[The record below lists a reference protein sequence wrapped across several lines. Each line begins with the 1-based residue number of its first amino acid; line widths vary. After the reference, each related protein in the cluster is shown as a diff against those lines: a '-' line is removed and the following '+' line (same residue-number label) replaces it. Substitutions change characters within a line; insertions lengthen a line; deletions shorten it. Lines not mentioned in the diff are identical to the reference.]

1 MKIVLASQSP
11 RRKELLGRMGLEFVT
26 QASKIDESAFDGLEA
41 RELVATLSREKAQW
55 IARQLDGE
63 TLVIGADT
71 VVVRDGAAL
80 GKPKDAEDAV
90 AMLLSLS
97 GRDHQ
102 VCTGVTVC
110 RGDRVLTQVEEAQV
124 TFRDLTEAEVRQYV
138 STGEPMDKAGAY
150 GIQGLGGLLVEGIR
164 GDYSN
169 VVGLPVCRLGQMLK
183 DFGVD
188 CLALAG
194 ELARR
199 LCLPGAGGGCRERS
213 VSPYLVQN
221 IGRGSVSEPGRRGS
235 GSRPFW
241 DGSFSAGAAGDGVT
255 AFFTPF
261 FGGGGETSA
270 GEGGFE
276 RDTGPERRAGC
287 LGEAG
292 GRPGKNG
299 PDGGAGPGGECPLT
313 SLARPAQGG
322 AAFDACFGLGHCPD
336 AGQLAGGSD
345 AGPGEGAEGCRGAVR
360 HRRERGLGGPG
371 EGGREALGGGD
382 AGL

>member
-102 VCTGVTVC
+102 VCTGVTIC
-110 RGDRVLTQVEEAQV
+110 RGDRVLTQVEETQV

-150 GIQGLGGLLVEGIR
+150 GIQGLGGLLVDGIR

-194 ELARR
+194 R
-199 LCLPGAGGGCRERS
+199 
-213 VSPYLVQN
+213 
-221 IGRGSVSEPGRRGS
+221 
-235 GSRPFW
+235 
-241 DGSFSAGAAGDGVT
+241 
-255 AFFTPF
+255 
-261 FGGGGETSA
+261 
-270 GEGGFE
+270 
-276 RDTGPERRAGC
+276 
-287 LGEAG
+287 
-292 GRPGKNG
+292 
-299 PDGGAGPGGECPLT
+299 
-313 SLARPAQGG
+313 
-322 AAFDACFGLGHCPD
+322 
-336 AGQLAGGSD
+336 
-345 AGPGEGAEGCRGAVR
+345 
-360 HRRERGLGGPG
+360 
-371 EGGREALGGGD
+371 
-382 AGL
+382 

>member
-80 GKPKDAEDAV
+80 GKPKDTEDAV

-124 TFRDLTEAEVRQYV
+124 TFRELTEAEVRQYV

-194 ELARR
+194 R
-199 LCLPGAGGGCRERS
+199 
-213 VSPYLVQN
+213 
-221 IGRGSVSEPGRRGS
+221 
-235 GSRPFW
+235 
-241 DGSFSAGAAGDGVT
+241 
-255 AFFTPF
+255 
-261 FGGGGETSA
+261 
-270 GEGGFE
+270 
-276 RDTGPERRAGC
+276 
-287 LGEAG
+287 
-292 GRPGKNG
+292 
-299 PDGGAGPGGECPLT
+299 
-313 SLARPAQGG
+313 
-322 AAFDACFGLGHCPD
+322 
-336 AGQLAGGSD
+336 
-345 AGPGEGAEGCRGAVR
+345 
-360 HRRERGLGGPG
+360 
-371 EGGREALGGGD
+371 
-382 AGL
+382 

>member
-110 RGDRVLTQVEEAQV
+110 RGERVLTQVEETQV
-124 TFRDLTEAEVRQYV
+124 TFRDLTETEVRQYV

-194 ELARR
+194 R
-199 LCLPGAGGGCRERS
+199 
-213 VSPYLVQN
+213 
-221 IGRGSVSEPGRRGS
+221 
-235 GSRPFW
+235 
-241 DGSFSAGAAGDGVT
+241 
-255 AFFTPF
+255 
-261 FGGGGETSA
+261 
-270 GEGGFE
+270 
-276 RDTGPERRAGC
+276 
-287 LGEAG
+287 
-292 GRPGKNG
+292 
-299 PDGGAGPGGECPLT
+299 
-313 SLARPAQGG
+313 
-322 AAFDACFGLGHCPD
+322 
-336 AGQLAGGSD
+336 
-345 AGPGEGAEGCRGAVR
+345 
-360 HRRERGLGGPG
+360 
-371 EGGREALGGGD
+371 
-382 AGL
+382 

>member
-41 RELVATLSREKAQW
+41 WELVATLSREKAQW

-110 RGDRVLTQVEEAQV
+110 RGDRVLTQVEETQV
-124 TFRDLTEAEVRQYV
+124 TFRELTEAEVRQYV

-164 GDYSN
+164 GDYSS

-194 ELARR
+194 R
-199 LCLPGAGGGCRERS
+199 
-213 VSPYLVQN
+213 
-221 IGRGSVSEPGRRGS
+221 
-235 GSRPFW
+235 
-241 DGSFSAGAAGDGVT
+241 
-255 AFFTPF
+255 
-261 FGGGGETSA
+261 
-270 GEGGFE
+270 
-276 RDTGPERRAGC
+276 
-287 LGEAG
+287 
-292 GRPGKNG
+292 
-299 PDGGAGPGGECPLT
+299 
-313 SLARPAQGG
+313 
-322 AAFDACFGLGHCPD
+322 
-336 AGQLAGGSD
+336 
-345 AGPGEGAEGCRGAVR
+345 
-360 HRRERGLGGPG
+360 
-371 EGGREALGGGD
+371 
-382 AGL
+382 

>member
-26 QASKIDESAFDGLEA
+26 QASKIDESAFDGLAA

-110 RGDRVLTQVEEAQV
+110 RGDRVLTQVEETQV
-124 TFRDLTEAEVRQYV
+124 TFRDLTETEVRQYV

-150 GIQGLGGLLVEGIR
+150 GIQSLGGLLVEGIR

-194 ELARR
+194 R
-199 LCLPGAGGGCRERS
+199 
-213 VSPYLVQN
+213 
-221 IGRGSVSEPGRRGS
+221 
-235 GSRPFW
+235 
-241 DGSFSAGAAGDGVT
+241 
-255 AFFTPF
+255 
-261 FGGGGETSA
+261 
-270 GEGGFE
+270 
-276 RDTGPERRAGC
+276 
-287 LGEAG
+287 
-292 GRPGKNG
+292 
-299 PDGGAGPGGECPLT
+299 
-313 SLARPAQGG
+313 
-322 AAFDACFGLGHCPD
+322 
-336 AGQLAGGSD
+336 
-345 AGPGEGAEGCRGAVR
+345 
-360 HRRERGLGGPG
+360 
-371 EGGREALGGGD
+371 
-382 AGL
+382 

>member
-63 TLVIGADT
+63 TMVIGADT

-110 RGDRVLTQVEEAQV
+110 RGDRVLTQVEETQV
-124 TFRDLTEAEVRQYV
+124 TFRDLTETEVRQYV

-194 ELARR
+194 R
-199 LCLPGAGGGCRERS
+199 
-213 VSPYLVQN
+213 
-221 IGRGSVSEPGRRGS
+221 
-235 GSRPFW
+235 
-241 DGSFSAGAAGDGVT
+241 
-255 AFFTPF
+255 
-261 FGGGGETSA
+261 
-270 GEGGFE
+270 
-276 RDTGPERRAGC
+276 
-287 LGEAG
+287 
-292 GRPGKNG
+292 
-299 PDGGAGPGGECPLT
+299 
-313 SLARPAQGG
+313 
-322 AAFDACFGLGHCPD
+322 
-336 AGQLAGGSD
+336 
-345 AGPGEGAEGCRGAVR
+345 
-360 HRRERGLGGPG
+360 
-371 EGGREALGGGD
+371 
-382 AGL
+382 

>member
-80 GKPKDAEDAV
+80 GKPKDTEDAV

-110 RGDRVLTQVEEAQV
+110 RGDRVLTQVEETQV
-124 TFRDLTEAEVRQYV
+124 TFRELTEAEVRQYV

-164 GDYSN
+164 GDYGN

-194 ELARR
+194 R
-199 LCLPGAGGGCRERS
+199 
-213 VSPYLVQN
+213 
-221 IGRGSVSEPGRRGS
+221 
-235 GSRPFW
+235 
-241 DGSFSAGAAGDGVT
+241 
-255 AFFTPF
+255 
-261 FGGGGETSA
+261 
-270 GEGGFE
+270 
-276 RDTGPERRAGC
+276 
-287 LGEAG
+287 
-292 GRPGKNG
+292 
-299 PDGGAGPGGECPLT
+299 
-313 SLARPAQGG
+313 
-322 AAFDACFGLGHCPD
+322 
-336 AGQLAGGSD
+336 
-345 AGPGEGAEGCRGAVR
+345 
-360 HRRERGLGGPG
+360 
-371 EGGREALGGGD
+371 
-382 AGL
+382 

>member
-110 RGDRVLTQVEEAQV
+110 RGDRVLTQVEETQV
-124 TFRDLTEAEVRQYV
+124 TFRDLMETEVRQYV

-150 GIQGLGGLLVEGIR
+150 SIQGLGGLLVEGIR

-194 ELARR
+194 R
-199 LCLPGAGGGCRERS
+199 
-213 VSPYLVQN
+213 
-221 IGRGSVSEPGRRGS
+221 
-235 GSRPFW
+235 
-241 DGSFSAGAAGDGVT
+241 
-255 AFFTPF
+255 
-261 FGGGGETSA
+261 
-270 GEGGFE
+270 
-276 RDTGPERRAGC
+276 
-287 LGEAG
+287 
-292 GRPGKNG
+292 
-299 PDGGAGPGGECPLT
+299 
-313 SLARPAQGG
+313 
-322 AAFDACFGLGHCPD
+322 
-336 AGQLAGGSD
+336 
-345 AGPGEGAEGCRGAVR
+345 
-360 HRRERGLGGPG
+360 
-371 EGGREALGGGD
+371 
-382 AGL
+382 

>member
-110 RGDRVLTQVEEAQV
+110 RGDRVLTQVEETQV
-124 TFRDLTEAEVRQYV
+124 TFRDLTEMEVRQYV

-150 GIQGLGGLLVEGIR
+150 GIQGLGGLLMEGIR

-194 ELARR
+194 R
-199 LCLPGAGGGCRERS
+199 
-213 VSPYLVQN
+213 
-221 IGRGSVSEPGRRGS
+221 
-235 GSRPFW
+235 
-241 DGSFSAGAAGDGVT
+241 
-255 AFFTPF
+255 
-261 FGGGGETSA
+261 
-270 GEGGFE
+270 
-276 RDTGPERRAGC
+276 
-287 LGEAG
+287 
-292 GRPGKNG
+292 
-299 PDGGAGPGGECPLT
+299 
-313 SLARPAQGG
+313 
-322 AAFDACFGLGHCPD
+322 
-336 AGQLAGGSD
+336 
-345 AGPGEGAEGCRGAVR
+345 
-360 HRRERGLGGPG
+360 
-371 EGGREALGGGD
+371 
-382 AGL
+382 

>member
-110 RGDRVLTQVEEAQV
+110 RGDRVLTQMEETQV

-194 ELARR
+194 R
-199 LCLPGAGGGCRERS
+199 
-213 VSPYLVQN
+213 
-221 IGRGSVSEPGRRGS
+221 
-235 GSRPFW
+235 
-241 DGSFSAGAAGDGVT
+241 
-255 AFFTPF
+255 
-261 FGGGGETSA
+261 
-270 GEGGFE
+270 
-276 RDTGPERRAGC
+276 
-287 LGEAG
+287 
-292 GRPGKNG
+292 
-299 PDGGAGPGGECPLT
+299 
-313 SLARPAQGG
+313 
-322 AAFDACFGLGHCPD
+322 
-336 AGQLAGGSD
+336 
-345 AGPGEGAEGCRGAVR
+345 
-360 HRRERGLGGPG
+360 
-371 EGGREALGGGD
+371 
-382 AGL
+382 

>member
-110 RGDRVLTQVEEAQV
+110 RGDRVLTQVEETQV
-124 TFRDLTEAEVRQYV
+124 TFRNLTETEVRQYV

-183 DFGVD
+183 VFGVD

-194 ELARR
+194 R
-199 LCLPGAGGGCRERS
+199 
-213 VSPYLVQN
+213 
-221 IGRGSVSEPGRRGS
+221 
-235 GSRPFW
+235 
-241 DGSFSAGAAGDGVT
+241 
-255 AFFTPF
+255 
-261 FGGGGETSA
+261 
-270 GEGGFE
+270 
-276 RDTGPERRAGC
+276 
-287 LGEAG
+287 
-292 GRPGKNG
+292 
-299 PDGGAGPGGECPLT
+299 
-313 SLARPAQGG
+313 
-322 AAFDACFGLGHCPD
+322 
-336 AGQLAGGSD
+336 
-345 AGPGEGAEGCRGAVR
+345 
-360 HRRERGLGGPG
+360 
-371 EGGREALGGGD
+371 
-382 AGL
+382 

>member
-110 RGDRVLTQVEEAQV
+110 RGDRVLTQVEETQV

-188 CLALAG
+188 CLSLAG
-194 ELARR
+194 R
-199 LCLPGAGGGCRERS
+199 
-213 VSPYLVQN
+213 
-221 IGRGSVSEPGRRGS
+221 
-235 GSRPFW
+235 
-241 DGSFSAGAAGDGVT
+241 
-255 AFFTPF
+255 
-261 FGGGGETSA
+261 
-270 GEGGFE
+270 
-276 RDTGPERRAGC
+276 
-287 LGEAG
+287 
-292 GRPGKNG
+292 
-299 PDGGAGPGGECPLT
+299 
-313 SLARPAQGG
+313 
-322 AAFDACFGLGHCPD
+322 
-336 AGQLAGGSD
+336 
-345 AGPGEGAEGCRGAVR
+345 
-360 HRRERGLGGPG
+360 
-371 EGGREALGGGD
+371 
-382 AGL
+382 

>member
-80 GKPKDAEDAV
+80 GKPKDVEDAV

-110 RGDRVLTQVEEAQV
+110 RGDRVLTQVEETQV
-124 TFRDLTEAEVRQYV
+124 TFRELTEAEVRQYV

-150 GIQGLGGLLVEGIR
+150 GIQGLGGLLVEGIQ

-194 ELARR
+194 R
-199 LCLPGAGGGCRERS
+199 
-213 VSPYLVQN
+213 
-221 IGRGSVSEPGRRGS
+221 
-235 GSRPFW
+235 
-241 DGSFSAGAAGDGVT
+241 
-255 AFFTPF
+255 
-261 FGGGGETSA
+261 
-270 GEGGFE
+270 
-276 RDTGPERRAGC
+276 
-287 LGEAG
+287 
-292 GRPGKNG
+292 
-299 PDGGAGPGGECPLT
+299 
-313 SLARPAQGG
+313 
-322 AAFDACFGLGHCPD
+322 
-336 AGQLAGGSD
+336 
-345 AGPGEGAEGCRGAVR
+345 
-360 HRRERGLGGPG
+360 
-371 EGGREALGGGD
+371 
-382 AGL
+382 

>member
-110 RGDRVLTQVEEAQV
+110 RGDRVLTQVEETQV
-124 TFRDLTEAEVRQYV
+124 TFRDLTETEVRQYV

-194 ELARR
+194 R
-199 LCLPGAGGGCRERS
+199 
-213 VSPYLVQN
+213 
-221 IGRGSVSEPGRRGS
+221 
-235 GSRPFW
+235 
-241 DGSFSAGAAGDGVT
+241 
-255 AFFTPF
+255 
-261 FGGGGETSA
+261 
-270 GEGGFE
+270 
-276 RDTGPERRAGC
+276 
-287 LGEAG
+287 
-292 GRPGKNG
+292 
-299 PDGGAGPGGECPLT
+299 
-313 SLARPAQGG
+313 
-322 AAFDACFGLGHCPD
+322 
-336 AGQLAGGSD
+336 
-345 AGPGEGAEGCRGAVR
+345 
-360 HRRERGLGGPG
+360 
-371 EGGREALGGGD
+371 
-382 AGL
+382 

>member
-90 AMLLSLS
+90 ATLLSLS

-110 RGDRVLTQVEEAQV
+110 RGDRVLTQVEETQV

-194 ELARR
+194 R
-199 LCLPGAGGGCRERS
+199 
-213 VSPYLVQN
+213 
-221 IGRGSVSEPGRRGS
+221 
-235 GSRPFW
+235 
-241 DGSFSAGAAGDGVT
+241 
-255 AFFTPF
+255 
-261 FGGGGETSA
+261 
-270 GEGGFE
+270 
-276 RDTGPERRAGC
+276 
-287 LGEAG
+287 
-292 GRPGKNG
+292 
-299 PDGGAGPGGECPLT
+299 
-313 SLARPAQGG
+313 
-322 AAFDACFGLGHCPD
+322 
-336 AGQLAGGSD
+336 
-345 AGPGEGAEGCRGAVR
+345 
-360 HRRERGLGGPG
+360 
-371 EGGREALGGGD
+371 
-382 AGL
+382 

>member
-110 RGDRVLTQVEEAQV
+110 RGDRVLTQVEETQV
-124 TFRDLTEAEVRQYV
+124 TFRDLTETEVRQYV

-183 DFGVD
+183 GFGVD

-194 ELARR
+194 R
-199 LCLPGAGGGCRERS
+199 
-213 VSPYLVQN
+213 
-221 IGRGSVSEPGRRGS
+221 
-235 GSRPFW
+235 
-241 DGSFSAGAAGDGVT
+241 
-255 AFFTPF
+255 
-261 FGGGGETSA
+261 
-270 GEGGFE
+270 
-276 RDTGPERRAGC
+276 
-287 LGEAG
+287 
-292 GRPGKNG
+292 
-299 PDGGAGPGGECPLT
+299 
-313 SLARPAQGG
+313 
-322 AAFDACFGLGHCPD
+322 
-336 AGQLAGGSD
+336 
-345 AGPGEGAEGCRGAVR
+345 
-360 HRRERGLGGPG
+360 
-371 EGGREALGGGD
+371 
-382 AGL
+382 

>member
-26 QASKIDESAFDGLEA
+26 QASKIDESAFDGLAA

-110 RGDRVLTQVEEAQV
+110 RGDRVLTQVEETQV
-124 TFRDLTEAEVRQYV
+124 TFRDLTETEVRQYV

-169 VVGLPVCRLGQMLK
+169 VVGLPVCCLGQMLK

-194 ELARR
+194 R
-199 LCLPGAGGGCRERS
+199 
-213 VSPYLVQN
+213 
-221 IGRGSVSEPGRRGS
+221 
-235 GSRPFW
+235 
-241 DGSFSAGAAGDGVT
+241 
-255 AFFTPF
+255 
-261 FGGGGETSA
+261 
-270 GEGGFE
+270 
-276 RDTGPERRAGC
+276 
-287 LGEAG
+287 
-292 GRPGKNG
+292 
-299 PDGGAGPGGECPLT
+299 
-313 SLARPAQGG
+313 
-322 AAFDACFGLGHCPD
+322 
-336 AGQLAGGSD
+336 
-345 AGPGEGAEGCRGAVR
+345 
-360 HRRERGLGGPG
+360 
-371 EGGREALGGGD
+371 
-382 AGL
+382 

>member
-110 RGDRVLTQVEEAQV
+110 RGDRVLTQVEETQV
-124 TFRDLTEAEVRQYV
+124 TFRDLTETEVRQYV

-169 VVGLPVCRLGQMLK
+169 VVGLPVCRLGQMLT

-194 ELARR
+194 R
-199 LCLPGAGGGCRERS
+199 
-213 VSPYLVQN
+213 
-221 IGRGSVSEPGRRGS
+221 
-235 GSRPFW
+235 
-241 DGSFSAGAAGDGVT
+241 
-255 AFFTPF
+255 
-261 FGGGGETSA
+261 
-270 GEGGFE
+270 
-276 RDTGPERRAGC
+276 
-287 LGEAG
+287 
-292 GRPGKNG
+292 
-299 PDGGAGPGGECPLT
+299 
-313 SLARPAQGG
+313 
-322 AAFDACFGLGHCPD
+322 
-336 AGQLAGGSD
+336 
-345 AGPGEGAEGCRGAVR
+345 
-360 HRRERGLGGPG
+360 
-371 EGGREALGGGD
+371 
-382 AGL
+382 

>member
-80 GKPKDAEDAV
+80 GKPKDTEDAV

-110 RGDRVLTQVEEAQV
+110 RGDRVLTQVEETQV

-183 DFGVD
+183 GFGVD

-194 ELARR
+194 R
-199 LCLPGAGGGCRERS
+199 
-213 VSPYLVQN
+213 
-221 IGRGSVSEPGRRGS
+221 
-235 GSRPFW
+235 
-241 DGSFSAGAAGDGVT
+241 
-255 AFFTPF
+255 
-261 FGGGGETSA
+261 
-270 GEGGFE
+270 
-276 RDTGPERRAGC
+276 
-287 LGEAG
+287 
-292 GRPGKNG
+292 
-299 PDGGAGPGGECPLT
+299 
-313 SLARPAQGG
+313 
-322 AAFDACFGLGHCPD
+322 
-336 AGQLAGGSD
+336 
-345 AGPGEGAEGCRGAVR
+345 
-360 HRRERGLGGPG
+360 
-371 EGGREALGGGD
+371 
-382 AGL
+382 